1 PIGGIY
7 RILNIDTLAKL
18 AAHIK
23 NFNNPHAVTAD
34 QVGSYTKPVMDSKIT
49 PLLGINEQAA
59 NATTI
64 GATTNSQGYPVT
76 GTGK

>member
-1 PIGGIY
+1 M
-7 RILNIDTLAKL
+7 K
-18 AAHIK
+18 
-23 NFNNPHAVTAD
+23 
-34 QVGSYTKPVMDSKIT
+34 DSKIT

-76 GTGK
+76 GTGKVYQNFWNDVRKDIPDGQATSGRSKQKSSRRQ